1 MMIKLKSEAEI
12 DAMRY
17 PNRVVGEVLEYI
29 KDYIKDGITTY
40 DLDRII
46 EEFFER
52 KHVVPAFKGY
62 QGYPA
67 ASCISPNEVVVHGIP
82 SKKIVLKN
90 GDIVSI
96 DVGTIYNGWYGDG
109 ARTYAVG
116 QVDEKKQKLIDVT
129 RGSFFAGIGQ
139 FISGKKLGDISY
151 AIQTFVESNG
161 FSVIR
166 DYVGHGIGQSLHED
180 PQVPNFGKPSRGI
193 SLMEGL
199 VLAIEPMV
207 SMGDWKVRLLEDGW
221 GVVTIDGSPSAHYEN
236 TVVLHKGE
244 VEILTIPE
252 GINV

>member
-1 MMIKLKSEAEI
+1 MVKLKSEAEI
-12 DAMRY
+12 EAMRY

-29 KDYIKDGITTY
+29 KDYVKDGVTTY

-46 EEFFER
+46 EEYFA
-52 KHVVPAFKGY
+52 KKGVIPAFKGY

-82 SKKIVLKN
+82 SKKVILKN

-96 DVGTIYNGWYGDG
+96 DVGTIYDGWYGDG

-116 QVDEKKQKLIDVT
+116 EIDANKRKLIEAT
-129 RGSFFAGIGQ
+129 RGAFFAGISQ
-139 FISGKKLGDISY
+139 FKVGNRLGDISN

-161 FSVIR
+161 FSVVR
-166 DYVGHGIGQSLHED
+166 DYVGHGIGRELHED
-180 PQVPNFGKPSRGI
+180 PQVPNFGKPGRGI
-193 SLMEGL
+193 PLMEGL

-207 SMGDWKVRLLEDGW
+207 NMGDWKVRLLDDNW
-221 GVVTIDGSPSAHYEN
+221 GVVTLDGSPSAHYEN
-236 TVVLHKGE
+236 TVVLHKKE

-252 GINV
+252 GMNV